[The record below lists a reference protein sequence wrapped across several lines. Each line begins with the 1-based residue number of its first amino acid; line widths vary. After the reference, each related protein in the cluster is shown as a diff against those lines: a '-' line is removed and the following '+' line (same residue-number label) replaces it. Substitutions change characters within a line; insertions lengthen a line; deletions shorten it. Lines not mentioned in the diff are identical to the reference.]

1 MTSWLPEHPMLRWAV
16 IGAVVLVVLGGI
28 TGAGW
33 AWYSAQ
39 ESRARE
45 AYAAAGDLA
54 QQAQAPNGTPDS
66 RERAIAALEGVVA
79 NHPRAAV
86 AAEAAYQLGN
96 LRYAGGQYPQA
107 RGAYELA
114 ISRGVGGTLRALSA
128 LGIGYTWEAE
138 KSYAKAQTA
147 FEAALTGRGP
157 RDFMYEELLM
167 DLARVQE
174 FGGNRPGA
182 VETYQRLLKDVPDSR
197 RADDIRSRV
206 ASLQSPTKP

>member
-1 MTSWLPEHPMLRWAV
+1 MMSWLPDHPVVRWVAV
-16 IGAVVLVVLGGI
+16 AVVALVVLGGI
-28 TGAGW
+28 AGAGW

-45 AYAAAGDLA
+45 AYAGAAEML
-54 QQAQAPNGTPDS
+54 QQAQAPNAMPEA
-66 RERAIAALEGVVA
+66 RERAIAALESVVTG
-79 NHPRAAV
+79 HPRSAV
-86 AAEAAYQLGN
+86 AVEAAYQLGN
-96 LRYAGGQYPQA
+96 LRYAAGQYAQA

-114 ISRGVGGTLRALSA
+114 ISRGAGGTIRTLSA
-128 LGIGYTWEAE
+128 VGIGYTWEAE

-147 FEAALTGRGP
+147 FDAALSGRGP
-157 RDFMYEELLM
+157 KDFMYEELLI

-182 VETYQRLLKDVPDSR
+182 LETYQRLLKDVPDSR

-206 ASLQSPTKP
+206 ASLQSQPK